1 MAQHTHNSMIDTER
15 IGRLLKLEGIDLLES
30 AVLTLHQTFDTQYT
44 SIIEKKH
51 FPDQIVPL
59 VIAHSDHV
67 LHDKIN
73 ARHGH
78 IYQQAVNQ
86 RHPDCSFAQ
95 YVVQS
100 LPTSAFRQEI
110 TSQNSIAIPT
120 RTQSGEVMGVLFSTF
135 TSPLSPDQQQDVIKH
150 HQLFADII
158 IHTLREMWFN
168 DRSEQLVNQLSYEVS
183 HDSLTGLLNRS
194 CLSDTLESITQQS
207 VTPFTLALLDIN
219 SFKAINDM
227 HGNYI
232 GDKVLQFVAETLRRT
247 LPESNLTFRTAGNE
261 FAFITYHSDQY
272 PFANKYWLRLNK
284 VTAVSISRSMSI
296 SALVLRAQ
304 TETSK
309 TLSRSSSTPV

>member
-1 MAQHTHNSMIDTER
+1 M
-15 IGRLLKLEGIDLLES
+15 
-30 AVLTLHQTFDTQYT
+30 LTLHQTFDTQYT

-59 VIAHSDHV
+59 VIAHSGHV

-73 ARHGH
+73 ARHGQ

-150 HQLFADII
+150 HQLFSDII

-168 DRSEQLVNQLSYEVS
+168 DRSEQLVNQLSYE
-183 HDSLTGLLNRS
+183 
-194 CLSDTLESITQQS
+194 
-207 VTPFTLALLDIN
+207 
-219 SFKAINDM
+219 
-227 HGNYI
+227 
-232 GDKVLQFVAETLRRT
+232 
-247 LPESNLTFRTAGNE
+247 
-261 FAFITYHSDQY
+261 YHTT
-272 PFANKYWLRLNK
+272 
-284 VTAVSISRSMSI
+284 V
-296 SALVLRAQ
+296 
-304 TETSK
+304 
-309 TLSRSSSTPV
+309 